1 MVTDEEDTQDATRWA
16 TEVTQVLHDA
26 GLPQVKRA
34 CSMPEFVDLMPALVT
49 EARRQFL
56 KYGPVVPFEPPPEPV
71 PSLRDGLS
79 AAGPTGTPDPASTP
93 DDPAPPRTHGENR

>member
-1 MVTDEEDTQDATRWA
+1 M
-16 TEVTQVLHDA
+16 TELLHDA

-56 KYGPVVPFEPPPEPV
+56 KYGPVVPFEKPPEPV
-71 PSLRDGLS
+71 PSLRDGLT
-79 AAGPTGTPDPASTP
+79 AAGSTEPTDPASP
-93 DDPAPPRTHGENR
+93 PADPSPPRPHGEDR